1 MKTISEPLED
11 QKGRPLKPQP
21 PSPTIM
27 TALLLLFIIAVIV
40 PAAGEFYGSVKF
52 ENAVKQLYEKPALQH
67 SEPFSY
73 HQLSGL
79 PLPVQGYLKHVLK
92 EGQIPVRSVRMLMNG
107 QFRTDIKKD
116 WIEINAQQYIT
127 GWQPGFV
134 WHAKGY
140 MLSSRDSYLAGSG
153 NSVVYRFGFFPAR
166 KSRSDEGELLRWIAE
181 STFHPT
187 TLLPSDN
194 IQWLPIDPAS
204 ALVTFSNKGA
214 LITCRAFFNSKQEI
228 SRMEAYRQWKG
239 KKEKWV
245 IRFSNYQSR
254 NGMLIPNEL
263 EAGWQLTDGYFSYLK
278 LNITSVEF
286 NKTEIF

>member
-1 MKTISEPLED
+1 MRTISEFSNAR
-11 QKGRPLKPQP
+11 KATPLKPKQP
-21 PSPTIM
+21 SSATM
-27 TALLLLFIIAVIV
+27 TALLLIFIIAVIV
-40 PAAGEFYGSVKF
+40 PAAGKFYGSVQF
-52 ENAVKQLYEKPALQH
+52 ENAVKQLYKNPAIQH
-67 SEPFSY
+67 PKPFSY

-79 PLPVQGYLKHVLK
+79 PSPVQGYLKHVLK
-92 EGQIPVRSVRMLMNG
+92 EGQMPVRSVRMLMNG

-116 WIEINAQQYIT
+116 WIEVNAQQYIP

-134 WHAKGY
+134 WHGKGY

-166 KSRSDEGELLRWIAE
+166 KYRSDEGELLRWIAE

-204 ALVTFSNKGA
+204 ALVTFSDKGA

-228 SRMEAYRQWKG
+228 SRMETYRPWKG

-245 IRFSNYQSR
+245 VRFSNYQSR

-263 EAGWQLTDGYFSYLK
+263 EAGWQLTDGYFSDLK
-278 LNITSVEF
+278 LKITSIEF

>member
-1 MKTISEPLED
+1 MRTISELSNAR
-11 QKGRPLKPQP
+11 KATPLKPKQP
-21 PSPTIM
+21 SSATM

-40 PAAGEFYGSVKF
+40 PAAGEFYGSVQF
-52 ENAVKQLYEKPALQH
+52 ENAVKQLYKNPAIQH
-67 SEPFSY
+67 LKPFSY
-73 HQLSGL
+73 HQHSGL
-79 PLPVQGYLKHVLK
+79 PSPVQGYLKHVLR
-92 EGQIPVRSVRMLMNG
+92 EGQMPVRSVRMLMNG

-116 WIEINAQQYIT
+116 WIVINAQQYIT

-134 WHAKGY
+134 WHGKGY
-140 MLSSRDSYLAGSG
+140 MLSSRGSYLAGSG

-228 SRMEAYRQWKG
+228 SRMEAYRQRGG

-245 IRFSNYQSR
+245 VRFSNYQSR
-254 NGMLIPNEL
+254 DEILIPTEL

-278 LNITSVEF
+278 LNITRVEF